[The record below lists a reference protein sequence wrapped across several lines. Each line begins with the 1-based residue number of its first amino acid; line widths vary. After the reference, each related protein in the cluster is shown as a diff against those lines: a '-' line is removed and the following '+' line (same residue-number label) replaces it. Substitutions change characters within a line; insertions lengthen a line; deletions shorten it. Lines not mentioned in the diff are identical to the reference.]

1 MGVSFRHRGNF
12 NNVERFVKN
21 YNVNRITKVLDSYG
35 REGVRALA
43 SATPEDSGL
52 TASSWGYEISV
63 SRGSFS
69 ILWYNDNKTSAG
81 TPVAILLQ
89 YGHGTGTGG
98 YVQGRDYINPAIE
111 PIFNKIADAV
121 WQEVKAI

>member
-1 MGVSFRHRGNF
+1 MGVSFRHKGNF
-12 NNVERFVKN
+12 NNIERFVKK
-21 YNVNRITKVLDSYG
+21 YDVNRIIKLLDSYG
-35 REGVRALA
+35 REGVRALS

-52 TASSWGYEISV
+52 TASSWRYETDV

-69 ILWYNDNKTSAG
+69 IAWYNDNTTSTG

-111 PIFNKIADAV
+111 PIFNRIADAV